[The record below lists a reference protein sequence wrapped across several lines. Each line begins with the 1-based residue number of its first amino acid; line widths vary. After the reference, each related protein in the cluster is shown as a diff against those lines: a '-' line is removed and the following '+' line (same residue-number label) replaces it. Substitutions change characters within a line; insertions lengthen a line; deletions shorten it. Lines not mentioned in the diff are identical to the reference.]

1 MRPDKNAIA
10 MSDLNAT
17 KEEMCEIGRRM
28 YARQFV
34 AANEGNISVRVDD
47 DAVLCTPTFFCKG
60 TMTPDDICTVNMRGE
75 QLDGKRKRT
84 SEVLLHLEIMKE
96 RPEIRGVV
104 HGHPPH
110 ATAFAVA
117 REPIPVGVHPE
128 ADVFLGEVPIA
139 DYATPGDDRL
149 AETILPFVHK
159 CNTIVLAN
167 HGTVSFDVSLEQ
179 AYWWTEILDSYCR
192 MLILAKQIGRVQ
204 QLTDAD
210 CRGLI
215 ELKKRFGLTD
225 PRMGDDFADA
235 DLTTNPLFRDTW
247 AQAGAAARAFSQA
260 DIEDQLVDKI
270 ARRVAELIKQ

>member
-1 MRPDKNAIA
+1 MSEYQAI
-10 MSDLNAT
+10 

-28 YARQFV
+28 YARHFV
-34 AANEGNISVRVDD
+34 AANEGNLSVRVDED
-47 DAVLCTPTFFCKG
+47 RVLCTPTFFCKG
-60 TMTPDDICTVNMRGE
+60 VMSPDDISTVNMQGE
-75 QLDGKRKRT
+75 QLAGKRKRT

-117 REPIPVGVHPE
+117 REPIPTGVHPE

-149 AETILPFVHK
+149 ARTILPFVHK

-179 AYWWTEILDSYCR
+179 AYWWTEILDAYCR
-192 MLILAKQIGRVQ
+192 MLILARQVGRVQ
-204 QLTDAD
+204 RLSDAE
-210 CRGLI
+210 CRDLI
-215 ELKKRFGLTD
+215 ELKQRFGLSD
-225 PRMGDDFADA
+225 PRAGEEFADA
-235 DLTTNPLFRDTW
+235 DLTTSPLFRDTW
-247 AQAGAAARAFSQA
+247 AQSRADARAFGRT
-260 DIEDQLVDKI
+260 DIEDGLVDKI
-270 ARRVAELIKQ
+270 AKRVVELMKQ